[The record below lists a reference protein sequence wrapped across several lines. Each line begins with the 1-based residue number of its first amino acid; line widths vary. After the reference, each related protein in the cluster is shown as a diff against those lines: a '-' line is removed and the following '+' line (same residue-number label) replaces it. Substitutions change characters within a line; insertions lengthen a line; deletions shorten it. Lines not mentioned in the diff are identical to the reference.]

1 MQIYFYILNNEAQL
15 AELNDEDRKERIC
28 LNLGW
33 NGQIKVSVSFFIS
46 TRVDTM
52 MKKNKNVTKTC
63 YKDRN
68 VCMKKIILLVFAF
81 EKLVVKLEQY

>member
-1 MQIYFYILNNEAQL
+1 
-15 AELNDEDRKERIC
+15 
-28 LNLGW
+28 
-33 NGQIKVSVSFFIS
+33 
-46 TRVDTM
+46 